1 MEHFLEL
8 FAAVILKVVLPLIE
22 YTIKV
27 IECRLKIIEVK
38 KKGAVSTP
46 KKTQR
51 SSVRRHSRKR

>member
-22 YTIKV
+22 CTIKV

>member
-27 IECRLKIIEVK
+27 IECRLKIIGAK
-38 KKGAVSTP
+38 KSAATTP
-46 KKTQR
+46 QVIQR
-51 SSVRRHSRKR
+51 SSVCRHAHKR

>member
-8 FAAVILKVVLPLIE
+8 FVNVVLKVGLPLIE
-22 YTIKV
+22 CTIKV

-38 KKGAVSTP
+38 KKSAVSTP

-51 SSVRRHSRKR
+51 SSVRRHTHKR